1 MVNHREDIQATERY
15 KRTYLE
21 GIDGLILERQRQLAL
36 ERAEYCKDIFIDPET
51 YRNDFRKM
59 LGWPLVGHKDADL
72 PAVTTVKLAEE
83 ETFTIYRMQFEIL
96 AGVKLAGLYFE
107 QKGAEKKPLVLVQHG
122 KCGTP
127 ERVSGLYDGD
137 TSNYN
142 HMLERVIDRGVH
154 AFAPQLLLWDEEK
167 YGIDYDRTNIDARLK
182 RVGGSITAL
191 EVYGLTRVLDY
202 FETKENVS
210 CFGMVGL
217 SYGGFYTL
225 VLSALDTRIKS
236 AISCSFF
243 NTRDQH
249 PWSDWTW
256 FGSASKFDD
265 AEIAAMVYP
274 RKLCIELGTKDGTF
288 EVQYGEKSYER
299 LAQLCKDVGTD
310 WLTFI
315 TFDGEHEFCKFDEP
329 IEALVKDLL

>member
-1 MVNHREDIQATERY
+1 MVNHREEIQATA
-15 KRTYLE
+15 KFKTAYLN
-21 GIDGLILERQRQLAL
+21 GIEALILDRQRKLAQ
-36 ERAEYCKDIFIDPET
+36 ERAEYCKDIFTTPET
-51 YRNDFRKM
+51 YRNDFKKM
-59 LGWPLVGHKDADL
+59 LGWPLIGYADTGL
-72 PAVTTVKLAEE
+72 PKVTSTKLAEE
-83 ETFTIYRMQFEIL
+83 ETFSIYRMQFEIL
-96 AGVKLAGLYFE
+96 AGVELTGLYFE
-107 QKGAEKKPLVLVQHG
+107 QKCAEKKPLVLVQHG

-154 AFAPQLLLWDEEK
+154 AFVPQLLLWDEEK
-167 YGIDYDRTNIDARLK
+167 YGIDYDRGNIDARLK

-191 EVYGLTRVLDY
+191 ELYGLTKVLDY
-202 FETKENVS
+202 FETKDNIS
-210 CFGMVGL
+210 GFGMVGL

-225 VLSALDTRIKS
+225 FLSALDTRIKS

-249 PWSDWTW
+249 PWNDWTW
-256 FGSASKFDD
+256 FGAASKFDD
-265 AEIAAMVYP
+265 AEIAAMTYP
-274 RKLCIELGTKDGTF
+274 RKLCIELGVNDGTF
-288 EVQYGEKSYER
+288 DVQYGKQSYER
-299 LAQLCKDVGTD
+299 LVQMCKDVGTD